1 MAHRDETRSAGRHR
15 RSQVGRHRAP
25 RNVPTPLPGAP
36 STTVSSARPHTF
48 SNPFPHTVVS
58 GARSS
63 AFPRTVLS
71 GVLSSGRGRAA
82 LLTAALGAA
91 LATGIAGGSAA
102 ATTGKQVV
110 PAAGLAPAATTTL
123 PTPAKTT
130 TVPAPVVDTGPWKPP
145 AAGEAAAAR
154 NRLKPK
160 PRVVVTKTPATA
172 GWVNP
177 NPSGQVTSCFGPRW
191 GRLHAGVD
199 IAGPNGSP
207 ILAAGAGV
215 VVRAGTAQG
224 YGNAVLIDHGNGYL
238 THYGH
243 MSAVAVHEGQRV
255 EPGEQIGDEGSTGH
269 STGPHLHFEVHQG
282 FYKNPVEP
290 ARWLHDRGV
299 TLNGC

>member
-1 MAHRDETRSAGRHR
+1 M
-15 RSQVGRHRAP
+15 
-25 RNVPTPLPGAP
+25 
-36 STTVSSARPHTF
+36 
-48 SNPFPHTVVS
+48 
-58 GARSS
+58 
-63 AFPRTVLS
+63 
-71 GVLSSGRGRAA
+71 SSGRGRAA
-82 LLTAALGAA
+82 LLTAALSAA

-102 ATTGKQVV
+102 AAADKQVV
-110 PAAGLAPAATTTL
+110 PAAGLAPVETMA
-123 PTPAKTT
+123 
-130 TVPAPVVDTGPWKPP
+130 VPAPIVDAGPWKPP

-154 NRLKPK
+154 GRLKAK
-160 PRVVVTKTPATA
+160 PRVVVTKAPAAA

-177 NPSGQVTSCFGPRW
+177 NPSGRVTSCFGPRW

-199 IAGPNGSP
+199 MAGPNGSP

-215 VVRAGTAQG
+215 VVRAGAAQG

-243 MSAVAVHEGQRV
+243 MSAIAVHEGQRV

-290 ARWLHDRGV
+290 VRWLHDRGV
-299 TLNGC
+299 TLNGCEAALTPR